1 MFKPS
6 ASNKGPRHDG
16 RAWFRDL
23 FSVQGSVIPAVLP
36 RTLFC
41 AVFALGIYLLHERGW
56 RVSSPILGSLVP
68 SLVLGLLLV
77 FRTNTSYERFWEGRK
92 LWGNVV
98 NLTRNLARQMWVAIQ
113 EKYPAD
119 HDAKVTAIRLLPAFA
134 IALKLHLRGEEP
146 SSELYGLISE
156 AQFAKL
162 QTMNNPPLEIAFW
175 IADYLQTQQAQHKLH
190 PYQLAACLKA
200 LDGLVDT
207 LGGCERILKTPIPL
221 AYSIHLKQ
229 LLMLYCLALPFQ
241 MVDSVGWGT
250 PFLVGLIS
258 FAVFG
263 IEAIGLEIENPFG
276 NDPNDLPLDAIC
288 QTMRQNTEDLISLA
302 PSVGIWQQPL
312 HPAPLLDALSQDA
325 DPEL

>member
-1 MFKPS
+1 MSKQYHPQ
-6 ASNKGPRHDG
+6 RT
-16 RAWFRDL
+16 WFRDL
-23 FSVQGSVIPAVLP
+23 VSIQGSVIPTVWP
-36 RTLFC
+36 RTLVC
-41 AVFALGIYLLHERGW
+41 AGFALVIHLLHWQGW
-56 RVSSPILGSLVP
+56 TVSFPILASLVP

-92 LWGNVV
+92 LWGSVV

-113 EKYPAD
+113 ETTPAD
-119 HDAKVTAIRLLPAFA
+119 HDAKEAAVRLLPAFA
-134 IALKLHLRGEEP
+134 IAMKLHLRGQP
-146 SSELYGLISE
+146 PNAELRGLVSE
-156 AQFAKL
+156 AQLAKL
-162 QTMNNPPLEIAFW
+162 HAMNNPPLEIAFW
-175 IADYLQTQQAQHKLH
+175 VADYLQTQHARRKLH

-207 LGGCERILKTPIPL
+207 LGGCERILKTPMPL

-241 MVDSVGWGT
+241 MVASVGWGT

-276 NDPNDLPLDAIC
+276 DDPNDLPLDAIC
-288 QTMRQNTEDLISLA
+288 KTMGQNIEDLMSLA
-302 PSVGIWQQPL
+302 PTTGVWTPKERV
-312 HPAPLLDALSQDA
+312 
-325 DPEL
+325 DPSP